1 MVTTLKPR
9 RPLPSVGELVVGTVE
24 EVYDFGAYLS
34 LDEYDGMRA
43 FLPWSEVATRA
54 VRKIDRVVQPG
65 RKVVVK
71 VIRVYKARK
80 QVDVSLKRVME
91 GERRR
96 KMIDYKRR
104 LKAASII
111 ELVAKDMGKTLDEAY
126 KEVIWKLEDAYGD
139 PMSGLERAVIYGR
152 EALEEA
158 EIPEEWI
165 EPLLE
170 AAKTHIKIK
179 QVKISGIFT
188 LRSFASDGVERIK
201 KVLVKARENAVVE
214 GEEIKVRVYTIGAP
228 RYRIDLQS
236 HDYKIL
242 EKALQ
247 KSLKVA
253 EKEASKLGIEYSF
266 ERLKE

>member
-9 RPLPSVGELVVGTVE
+9 RPLPGVGELVVGTVE

-34 LDEYDGMRA
+34 LDEYGGMRA

-71 VIRVYKARK
+71 VIRVYKARG

-96 KMIDYKRR
+96 KMIEYKRK
-104 LKAASII
+104 LKAVSII
-111 ELVAKDMGKTLDEAY
+111 ELVAKELGKSLDDAY

-139 PMSGLERAVIYGR
+139 VMTGLERAVIYGEEVLA
-152 EALEEA
+152 EAG
-158 EIPEEWI
+158 IPEEWI
-165 EPLLE
+165 TPLLE
-170 AAKTHIKIK
+170 AARTHIRIK
-179 QVKISGIFT
+179 QVKISGVFT
-188 LRSFASDGVERIK
+188 LRSLAPDGVERIK
-201 KVLVKARENAVVE
+201 KVLIKARDSARVE
-214 GEEIKVRVYTIGAP
+214 GEEVKVRIYTIGAP
-228 RYRIDLQS
+228 RYRMDLQS
-236 HDYKIL
+236 HDYKVL

-247 KSLKVA
+247 TSLKKA
-253 EKEASKLGIEYSF
+253 EKEASKLDVEFAF

>member
-9 RPLPSVGELVVGTVE
+9 KPLPSVGELVVGTVE

-34 LDEYDGMRA
+34 LDEYDGMRG

-104 LKAASII
+104 VKAVSII
-111 ELVAKDMGKTLDEAY
+111 ELVAKSLGKSLDEAY

-139 PMSGLERAVIYGR
+139 PMTGLERAVIYGR

-158 EIPEEWI
+158 GIPEEWI

-170 AAKTHIKIK
+170 AAKTHVKIK
-179 QVKISGIFT
+179 EVKISGILT
-188 LRSFASDGVERIK
+188 LRSLAPDGVERIRR
-201 KVLVKARENAVVE
+201 VLLRFRDNAVVE
-214 GEEIKVRVYTIGAP
+214 GEDIKVRVYTIGAP
-228 RYRIDLQS
+228 RYRVDLQS

-242 EKALQ
+242 EKAL
-247 KSLKVA
+247 KNGLKAA
-253 EKEASKLGIEYSF
+253 EKEAGKLGVEYAF